1 MPFPTSV
8 TESCSSSSSAVCSI
22 KRLLFVTERQFVCPP
37 SSECA
42 KKSECHLGQRPEGI
56 EEGKGSGP
64 IEVQRQG
71 KQKVSYMASN
81 SICLPPVQT

>member
-1 MPFPTSV
+1 MQQQQFRSV
-8 TESCSSSSSAVCSI
+8 LDRATTVCDGEAI
-22 KRLLFVTERQFVCPP
+22 FLPAQY

-42 KKSECHLGQRPEGI
+42 KKSECHLGQHPEGI

-71 KQKVSYMASN
+71 EQKVSYLASN